1 MTVYPVASDAASGPG
16 RVLAVLGPTNTG
28 KTHFAVERML
38 GHGDGV
44 IGLPLRLLAREIYDR
59 VVAQKGARSVAL
71 ITGEEKIVPPAPRW
85 FVCTVESMPLERD
98 FDFLAVDEIQLC
110 ADGERGHAFTDRLLR
125 ARGRQE
131 TLFLGADTMRG
142 LIRRLVPGVEYVARP
157 RLSRLSYTGPKKL
170 SRLPPRSAIVA
181 FSAADVYAL
190 AEQVRR
196 QRGGAAVV
204 LGALSPRTRNAQV
217 AMFQNGEVDY
227 LVATDAIGM
236 GLNLA
241 IDHVAFASLTKFDG
255 FAPRHLT
262 AAEIGQIA
270 GRAGRYMHSGG
281 FGVTGDMEGLDADMV
296 ERVENHRFD
305 AVTKARW
312 RNAALDFSTP
322 RDLLRSLDLPPPGD
336 GLIKARDADDLMAL
350 KTLSA
355 DPAVAALARN
365 RTNVRLLWEVC
376 QIPDFR
382 KSMGEAHWRLLQRI
396 YGHLAGPAG
405 KLPTDW
411 VGGQMA
417 QLDRADGDIDT
428 LATRIAHVRT
438 WTYVSYR
445 ADWFEDARHW
455 QERARAIED
464 RLSDALHERLTQ
476 RFVDRRSAFLA
487 RQRKSGGDLSALVSA
502 DGEVT
507 VEGETVGRI
516 AGLAFTPAAH
526 GGGELNRALR
536 AAAQKAVAPT
546 LAQRADDL
554 ARDNDAAF
562 AFDDGGRVLWRGAPV
577 ARMTAGENVLSPRL
591 ETAASDL
598 LRPGQRARVERRLR
612 QWLDRQIA
620 EGLRPLVRL
629 RDAHL
634 TGAARGLAFQLVE
647 GLGLVPR
654 RQSQAVLGA
663 LTPAGAARLKSLG
676 VRLGAEALY
685 VPALLG
691 AKATRLKALLWA
703 AHRDVAPPWDAAGNL
718 GIDAHPDLHMACGRM
733 IVGGHAIRID
743 RLERLAGTARRLAT
757 KGAFAASI
765 ELLRLVD
772 GEAQALRG
780 VLLALG
786 YKRQENGETDHY
798 FRPARPAGRARKPRR
813 VDPRHADSPFAALKA
828 RLSG

>member
-1 MTVYPVASDAASGPG
+1 MAVYPVSPKSAAGRG

-38 GHGDGV
+38 GHGEGV

-59 VVAQKGARSVAL
+59 VAALKGARSVAL
-71 ITGEEKIVPPAPRW
+71 ITGEEKIVPPSPRW

-125 ARGRQE
+125 ARGRHE

-142 LIRRLVPGVEYVARP
+142 LIRRLVPGVEHVARP
-157 RLSRLSYTGPKKL
+157 RLSRLTYSGPKKL

-255 FAPRHLT
+255 FAPRPLT

-270 GRAGRYMHSGG
+270 GRAGRYMHSGS
-281 FGVTGDMEGLDADMV
+281 FGVTGDIEGLDPDMV

-322 RDLLRSLDLPPPGD
+322 RDLLRSLDRPPPGD
-336 GLIKARDADDLMAL
+336 GLVKARDADDLMAL
-350 KTLSA
+350 KALAA
-355 DPAVAALARN
+355 DPAVAALARS
-365 RTNVRLLWEVC
+365 RAKVRLLWEVC

-382 KSMGEAHWRLLQRI
+382 KSLGEAHWRLLHRI
-396 YGHLAGPAG
+396 YGHLAGPVG
-405 KLPTDW
+405 QLPTDW

-445 ADWFEDARHW
+445 ADWFEDVRHW
-455 QERARAIED
+455 QERARAVED
-464 RLSDALHERLTQ
+464 RLSDALHQRLTQ
-476 RFVDRRSAFLA
+476 RFVDRRSAFFARRLKDSSDLA
-487 RQRKSGGDLSALVSA
+487 AVVGH
-502 DGEVT
+502 DGEVA
-507 VEGETVGRI
+507 VEGEPVGRI
-516 AGLAFTPAAH
+516 AGLAFAPVKD
-526 GGGELNRALR
+526 GRGDLGRALR
-536 AAAQKAVAPT
+536 AVAHRAVAPA
-546 LAQRADDL
+546 LAKRAEEL
-554 ARDNDAAF
+554 ARDSDDAF
-562 AFDDGGRVLWRGAPV
+562 AFDEGGRVLWRQAPV
-577 ARMTAGENVLSPRL
+577 ARLVAGEDVLNPRL
-591 ETAASDL
+591 ETTSSDIV
-598 LRPGQRARVERRLR
+598 RPGPRARVDRRLR
-612 QWLDRQIA
+612 QWLDRRVTDDL
-620 EGLRPLVRL
+620 GPLLRL

-634 TGAARGLAFQLVE
+634 DGAARGLAFQLVE
-647 GLGLVPR
+647 GLGLVAR

-663 LTPAGAARLKSLG
+663 LTRPEAARLRALG
-676 VRLGAEALY
+676 VRIGSESLFM
-685 VPALLG
+685 PALLG
-691 AKATRLKALLWA
+691 VRATRLKALLWA
-703 AHRDVAPPWDAAGNL
+703 VHRGATLPADISAVGAA
-718 GIDAHPDLHMACGRM
+718 DAHPGLHQACGRL
-733 IVGGHAIRID
+733 IVGGQAIRVD
-743 RLERLAGTARRLAT
+743 RLERLAAIARRLARCGPFPAT
-757 KGAFAASI
+757 P
-765 ELLRLVD
+765 ELVRLVD
-772 GEAQALRG
+772 GKAQALRP

-786 YKRQENGETDHY
+786 YRGQENGEAVHY
-798 FRPARPAGRARKPRR
+798 FRPARPAGRARTRGPGSRR
-813 VDPRHADSPFAALKA
+813 QDDSPFAVLKA
-828 RLSG
+828 RLHG